1 MAFSELISGLIG
13 TAFGFLL
20 KTLHDLY
27 KFNKDRKD
35 KYFFALLN
43 KRFEAY
49 QEAYS
54 LCEELKKVVH
64 DKSGEKIETVQKAR
78 NWYNQNC
85 LYLKPEIRNNFNQ
98 LIYDVSFYG
107 NDLEDFKFTLREK
120 GKDHE
125 ETNQKR
131 SRLLQRWNNIMVE
144 TQEALKND
152 LNQYYNKLE
161 K

>member
-1 MAFSELISGLIG
+1 MTELLYGLIG
-13 TAFGFLL
+13 TGFGILL
-20 KTLHDLY
+20 KTIYDHY

-54 LCEELKKVVH
+54 LCQELKKVVH
-64 DKSGEKIETVQKAR
+64 DQSGEKIETVHKAR
-78 NWYNQNC
+78 DWYNKNC
-85 LYLKPEIRNNFNQ
+85 LYLKPDIRKNFNQ

-107 NDLEDFKFTLREK
+107 NELEDFKFTLREK
-120 GKDHE
+120 GQKHE
-125 ETNQKR
+125 ETVQKR
-131 SRLLQRWNNIMVE
+131 TKLLERWGNIMSE

-152 LNQYYNKLE
+152 LNQYYNELE

>member
-1 MAFSELISGLIG
+1 MTELLYGLIG
-13 TAFGFLL
+13 TGFGILL
-20 KTLHDLY
+20 KTVYDLY

-35 KYFFALLN
+35 RYFFALLN

-64 DKSGEKIETVQKAR
+64 DHSGDKIETI
-78 NWYNQNC
+78 
-85 LYLKPEIRNNFNQ
+85 LKPEIRKNFNQ

-107 NDLEDFKFTLREK
+107 NELEDFKFTLREK
-120 GKDHE
+120 GQKHE
-125 ETNQKR
+125 ETVQKR
-131 SRLLQRWNNIMVE
+131 AKLRERWENIMSE

-152 LNQYYNKLE
+152 LNQYYKELE